1 MTLQAASFLQ
11 RLLNQAGAESH
22 RLGGEEEEEGLLAG
36 SQEPLEGWG
45 LRGSLREG
53 GAGAARGPDSAGR
66 GGLGGGSGWGATG
79 RQAGRKLRHKRSL
92 AGWTGPFSSEPSERG
107 LWTLRAV
114 SPTLARAFQVVL
126 IKLGALFGATTTHY
140 SEPLTLAEMQ
150 STPWSLKRCCEPP
163 RTIRTISPTPR
174 LSGQDPANDI
184 RPLGVGPGISIS

>member
-11 RLLNQAGAESH
+11 RLLNQACAESH
-22 RLGGEEEEEGLLAG
+22 RLGGEEEEEEGLLAG

-45 LRGSLREG
+45 LRGSLRGG
-53 GAGAARGPDSAGR
+53 GAGAASGPDSAGR
-66 GGLGGGSGWGATG
+66 GGLGGRGGGGTG

-126 IKLGALFGATTTHY
+126 IKLGALFGANTQVI
-140 SEPLTLAEMQ
+140 AEMQ
-150 STPWSLKRCCEPP
+150 STPWSLKCCCEPP

-184 RPLGVGPGISIS
+184 RPLGVGPGISIF

>member
-45 LRGSLREG
+45 PRGSLRGG

-66 GGLGGGSGWGATG
+66 GGLGGVGVGGGT
-79 RQAGRKLRHKRSL
+79 GRKLRHKRSL

-114 SPTLARAFQVVL
+114 SPTLA
-126 IKLGALFGATTTHY
+126 
-140 SEPLTLAEMQ
+140 
-150 STPWSLKRCCEPP
+150 
-163 RTIRTISPTPR
+163 
-174 LSGQDPANDI
+174 
-184 RPLGVGPGISIS
+184 